1 MSVYMATHQYQ
12 TNFKV
17 YQYMLL
23 IPVIG
28 ERRDSQMSSV
38 NKRLDLFLHVKIKAS
53 YSIKAAMFGSK

>member
-1 MSVYMATHQYQ
+1 MATHQYQ

-28 ERRDSQMSSV
+28 ESRDSLMSSV
-38 NKRLDLFLHVKIKAS
+38 KKRSELFLHVKIKDS
-53 YSIKAAMFGSK
+53 SSIKAAMFGSK